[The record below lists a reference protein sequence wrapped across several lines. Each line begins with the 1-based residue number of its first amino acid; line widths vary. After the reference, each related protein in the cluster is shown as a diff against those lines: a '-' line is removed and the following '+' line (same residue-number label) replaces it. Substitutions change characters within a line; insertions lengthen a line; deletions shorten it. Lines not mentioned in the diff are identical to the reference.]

1 MSFFSA
7 QTLECI
13 QYAAEIIRKSQR
25 GVVLTGAGVSTPSG
39 IPDFRSEGTG
49 LWSKV
54 DPMEV
59 ATLNAFRYAP
69 ERFYRWIRPLAI
81 QIFNAEPNP
90 AHRAFAQLQAAG
102 YFKTII
108 TQNIDN
114 LHQKAGSACILE
126 THGTFQT
133 MSCTQCFKHVS
144 SQGFIEPYLKDG
156 LIPYCPECGGIL
168 KPDIILFGE
177 QLPLQTWYEAQS
189 ACRNC
194 DLILVAGSSLEVLP
208 VAGLP
213 LQALDRGAHLVIANL
228 SETYLSVRADAV
240 ILGDV
245 ADIIP
250 MIADRVLHD
259 GSRSTRHSRSGYH
272 D

>member
-1 MSFFSA
+1 MTVISV

-25 GVVLTGAGVSTPSG
+25 AVVLTGAGISTPSG

-59 ATLNAFRYAP
+59 ASLNAFRYAP
-69 ERFYRWIRPLAI
+69 ERFYEWIRPLAT
-81 QIFNAEPNP
+81 QIFAAEPNH
-90 AHRAFAQLQAAG
+90 AHQAFARLQAAG
-102 YFKTII
+102 YFKVII

-114 LHQKAGSACILE
+114 LHQKAGSSHVLE

-133 MSCTQCFKHVS
+133 MSCTQCFKQIS
-144 SQGFIEPYLKDG
+144 SNGFIEPYIRDG
-156 LIPYCPECGGIL
+156 QIPHCSQCGGIL

-177 QLPLQTWYEAQS
+177 QLPVHTWYEAQV

-213 LQALDRGAHLVIANL
+213 LQALDRGAHLIIANF
-228 SETYLSVRADAV
+228 SPTYLGVRADV
-240 ILGDV
+240 VLLGDV
-245 ADIIP
+245 AEIIP
-250 MIADRVLHD
+250 LIAERVLHA
-259 GSRSTRHSRSGYH
+259 
-272 D
+272 